1 MRNRLVGAVAATAIA
16 AAALVACSP
25 PNENPSDVKVTD
37 LENPT
42 ATFENGDAATS
53 GATTSENA
61 DANGTGGAEGTVQEP
76 AAQ

>member
-37 LENPT
+37 QENPT
-42 ATFENGDAATS
+42 HSFEQGGDSSSAEATPTDGSAAT
-53 GATTSENA
+53 
-61 DANGTGGAEGTVQEP
+61 GGIAEEP
-76 AAQ
+76 VAL

>member
-1 MRNRLVGAVAATAIA
+1 MRNRLVGAFAATAIA

-37 LENPT
+37 QENPT
-42 ATFENGDAATS
+42 NTFEKGGDSSSSA
-53 GATTSENA
+53 ATTSENA
-61 DANGTGGAEGTVQEP
+61 DGTAGTNQEP

>member
-1 MRNRLVGAVAATAIA
+1 MRNRLVGAFAATAIA

-37 LENPT
+37 QENPT
-42 ATFENGDAATS
+42 RTFENGGSSSAAPN
-53 GATTSENA
+53 SENA
-61 DANGTGGAEGTVQEP
+61 DGTVGTNQEP